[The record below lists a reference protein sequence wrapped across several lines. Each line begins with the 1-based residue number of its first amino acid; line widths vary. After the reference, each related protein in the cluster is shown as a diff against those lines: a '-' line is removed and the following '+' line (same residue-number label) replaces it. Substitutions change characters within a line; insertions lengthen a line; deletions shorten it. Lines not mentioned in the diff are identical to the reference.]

1 MVVLGGEF
9 ILLLFIVVMAAGCWS
24 ELRGGCF
31 WEVYNV
37 LVEINRGHLVWLLL
51 RGWLLFGKV
60 VKRGF
65 TVVVLY
71 IQHAKTL

>member
-9 ILLLFIVVMAAGCWS
+9 ILLLLFIVVMAAGCWS

-37 LVEINRGHLVWLLL
+37 LKSVRVH
-51 RGWLLFGKV
+51 FAPGKIAIT
-60 VKRGF
+60 F
-65 TVVVLY
+65 
-71 IQHAKTL
+71 